1 MEKYTYKDFVKK
13 PPQYRFGGY
22 ELIEVLKAKL
32 RESKMDT
39 VQSALW
45 TQIVQY
51 LFRYDVKGNALQDLG
66 KAKFYLDDLY
76 EETKKKESERYDFQ
90 RVCCCDAEITTT
102 KSQGWQSQSKNR
114 RLICNLLET

>member
-1 MEKYTYKDFVKK
+1 MEKFIYKDLVNK
-13 PPQYRFGGY
+13 PPHYRFGGY

-76 EETKKKESERYDFQ
+76 KETKKKES
-90 RVCCCDAEITTT
+90 
-102 KSQGWQSQSKNR
+102 
-114 RLICNLLET
+114 

>member
-1 MEKYTYKDFVKK
+1 
-13 PPQYRFGGY
+13 
-22 ELIEVLKAKL
+22 
-32 RESKMDT
+32 MDT

-76 EETKKKESERYDFQ
+76 EETKKKES
-90 RVCCCDAEITTT
+90 
-102 KSQGWQSQSKNR
+102 
-114 RLICNLLET
+114 

>member
-1 MEKYTYKDFVKK
+1 MASGMEKSTSKDLVNK
-13 PPQYRFGGY
+13 PPHYRFGGY

-32 RESKMDT
+32 RESEMDA

-45 TQIVQY
+45 VQIVQY

-76 EETKKKESERYDFQ
+76 KETKKKES
-90 RVCCCDAEITTT
+90 
-102 KSQGWQSQSKNR
+102 
-114 RLICNLLET
+114 

>member
-1 MEKYTYKDFVKK
+1 MASGMEKSTSKDLVNK
-13 PPQYRFGGY
+13 PPHYRFGGY

-32 RESKMDT
+32 RESKMDS

-45 TQIVQY
+45 VQIVQY

-76 EETKKKESERYDFQ
+76 EETKKKES
-90 RVCCCDAEITTT
+90 
-102 KSQGWQSQSKNR
+102 
-114 RLICNLLET
+114 